1 MLEDAV
7 ENIFWFHIVRVWSL
21 PGKIGSKSLFGK
33 KEEESNIL
41 RNLCVSI
48 IRGGRRGRFDLI
60 RGLVGDGGF

>member
-1 MLEDAV
+1 M
-7 ENIFWFHIVRVWSL
+7 RVWSL